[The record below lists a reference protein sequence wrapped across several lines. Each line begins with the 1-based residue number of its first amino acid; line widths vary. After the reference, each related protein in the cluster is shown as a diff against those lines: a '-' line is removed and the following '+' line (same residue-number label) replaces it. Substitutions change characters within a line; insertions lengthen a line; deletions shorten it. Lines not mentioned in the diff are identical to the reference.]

1 MTDSNSQSNHDLH
14 RRLSDI
20 ESLVTFL
27 QRTIDDLNAVILE
40 QQRRLESQD
49 KELGLLRAAFST
61 LTDSIVELPRRP
73 EDEKPPHY

>member
-1 MTDSNSQSNHDLH
+1 MTDSDSQSNREMH
-14 RRLSDI
+14 RRLSDV

-40 QQRRLESQD
+40 QQRRLESQE
-49 KELGLLRAAFST
+49 KELGQVRAAFST
-61 LTDSIVELPRRP
+61 LADSIVETPPRP